1 MPTTTPAPAP
11 AWSANQLT
19 AYGVAGIVTLALAV
33 YFVFVLPDA
42 VRRGREGVRRTR
54 EAPCLVL
61 KPTPQSPL
69 LGKLPQPA
77 PDFALKTHD
86 GQEVKLSAL
95 RGRVVLVN
103 LWATWCP
110 TCAVEEPSL
119 ERLAAQLK
127 GQPFSLLAVS
137 VDESWDVVRQHF
149 PQGSGMTVLLD
160 KERQVAKAYGTEKF
174 PESFLID
181 RDGNIRYFI
190 VSERQEWHTQE
201 VRTCIQALIE
211 D

>member
-1 MPTTTPAPAP
+1 VLAGSR
-11 AWSANQLT
+11 SASGWPGLGETFAFATSLSLPRLRPWFRRRCLFPLIADRTEVQYPRLPENGDYAHHNPCPPPPGRPSQLT
-19 AYGVAGIVTLALAV
+19 AYGVAGLVTLALAL

-119 ERLAAQLK
+119 ERLADTAERA
-127 GQPFSLLAVS
+127 AVFAAG
-137 VDESWDVVRQHF
+137 RQC
-149 PQGSGMTVLLD
+149 
-160 KERQVAKAYGTEKF
+160 R
-174 PESFLID
+174 
-181 RDGNIRYFI
+181 
-190 VSERQEWHTQE
+190 
-201 VRTCIQALIE
+201 
-211 D
+211 

>member
-33 YFVFVLPDA
+33 NFVFVLPDA

-77 PDFALKTHD
+77 PDFALKTH
-86 GQEVKLSAL
+86 E
-95 RGRVVLVN
+95 
-103 LWATWCP
+103 
-110 TCAVEEPSL
+110 
-119 ERLAAQLK
+119 

-137 VDESWDVVRQHF
+137 VDESWDLVRQHF

-201 VRTCIQALIE
+201 VRTCIQALI
-211 D
+211 DD

>member
-1 MPTTTPAPAP
+1 MRPA
-11 AWSANQLT
+11 
-19 AYGVAGIVTLALAV
+19 
-33 YFVFVLPDA
+33 
-42 VRRGREGVRRTR
+42 
-54 EAPCLVL
+54 
-61 KPTPQSPL
+61 
-69 LGKLPQPA
+69 
-77 PDFALKTHD
+77 
-86 GQEVKLSAL
+86 
-95 RGRVVLVN
+95 
-103 LWATWCP
+103 
-110 TCAVEEPSL
+110 CAVEEPSL
-119 ERLAAQLK
+119 ERLATQMK

-201 VRTCIQALIE
+201 VRTCIQALI
-211 D
+211 DD